1 MISIVLQIRARM
13 LTAARVRMIVLSQRR
28 VQSRRQLVLTLGG
41 ACTTAL
47 MAACRIESRTTASPT
62 LQPATVATSA
72 TPDQLGSGTS
82 RPSTTVT
89 PQASSTLTAVEPLPQ
104 PVQHAL
110 LRAAN
115 DFAVEPDDVR
125 LVSYTARDWP
135 SPALGCPEEDLLYPQ
150 VVTPGFLV
158 TISVAGQPVDY
169 HTDSATTVVQCPG

>member
-89 PQASSTLTAVEPLPQ
+89 PL
-104 PVQHAL
+104 QHAL